1 MAMAQ
6 GLFRPGRWLP
16 PITRPANRPITNLLP
31 DGAASLD
38 RQQTDFFRRSIRQLI
53 RHGDWEQ
60 AWALIELTSQTHR
73 YSPLFYRACVKARR
87 HLRRRLFA
95 QPPPGQPSLQAL
107 RQPFG
112 QLSGSPEHAVIELD
126 PQTITHWGCVVFPGI
141 ALGRFEGPRQCRFC
155 NAVVEERYLFRGLAL
170 ADDPLVRILRRRFE
184 QGLSWEQC
192 GGRALFAE
200 RRRRRRDRHTT
211 WARFRDHQLRNW
223 DRLFERIQAAGYR
236 SQAQLQAMGCPTERY
251 GLFNEV
257 EVCVNARARPL
268 FLEGRHR
275 LVIAQILRLPAVP
288 VIVNVWSD
296 GFLRALPAPFT
307 PALAQRE
314 LQVRS
319 QAGANSADCSA

>member
-6 GLFRPGRWLP
+6 GLFRPGRWRL
-16 PITRPANRPITNLLP
+16 PITGAITKPITSLIP

-38 RQQTDFFRRSIRQLI
+38 RQQTDFFRRSIRQLM
-53 RHGDWEQ
+53 RQGDWEQ

-73 YSPLFYRACVKARR
+73 YSPVFIRACVKARR

-95 QPPPGQPSLQAL
+95 PPHPGHPSLQAL

-126 PQTITHWGCVVFPGI
+126 PQTITHWGCVVFPGM

-184 QGLSWEQC
+184 QGMSWEQC

-200 RRRRRRDRHTT
+200 RRQRRRDSVTT

-223 DRLFERIQAAGYR
+223 DGLFERIQAAGYR
-236 SQAQLQAMGCPTERY
+236 SQADLQAMGCAPEHY

-257 EVCVNARARPL
+257 EVCVTAAAQPL

-275 LVIAQILRLPAVP
+275 LVIAQILNLPAIP
-288 VIVNVWSD
+288 VIVNVWSE
-296 GFLRALPAPFT
+296 GFIRTLPAPFS
-307 PALAQRE
+307 PALAQQQ